1 MKFPYLRFVKKF
13 CFSKICEKMMFKIP
27 ICRNLNFCFQKMQ
40 FLDTTEII
48 NTFFE
53 IDIMHGEKRNFFGI
67 FSFIF
72 TMVDKSKFH
81 FFQPFLPQFR
91 VTPPPPIVLLRKR
104 KKVSNFYL
112 LVFRQKLENPS
123 LHGENDF
130 FKIFEKNVHMG
141 ILTKISKNS
150 LDVQGLSICR
160 TCEFMDY
167 WIIIQIIQYMN
178 PIIQESITQ
187 S

>member
-1 MKFPYLRFVKKF
+1 MFKWSRNPRIYKYQLNRKNIIFRFFFSKKMLKLQCIRRFNILVFLTFFSKKSMKFPYLRFVKKF

-81 FFQPFLPQFR
+81 FFQPFLP
-91 VTPPPPIVLLRKR
+91 
-104 KKVSNFYL
+104 
-112 LVFRQKLENPS
+112 
-123 LHGENDF
+123 
-130 FKIFEKNVHMG
+130 
-141 ILTKISKNS
+141 
-150 LDVQGLSICR
+150 
-160 TCEFMDY
+160 
-167 WIIIQIIQYMN
+167 
-178 PIIQESITQ
+178 
-187 S
+187 